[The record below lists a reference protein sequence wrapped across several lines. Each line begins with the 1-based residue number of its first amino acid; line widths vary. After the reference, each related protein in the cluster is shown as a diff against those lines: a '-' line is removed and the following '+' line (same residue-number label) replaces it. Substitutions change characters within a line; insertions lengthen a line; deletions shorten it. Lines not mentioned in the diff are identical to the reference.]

1 MSDVALNFLGTTPS
15 QSVRSTLPRQSDR
28 QCSILTRFGFAGKR
42 RASFERFG
50 LSSSMLKIFVI
61 TGNVNVFQGLL
72 RWVVLAQRAYPV
84 LDMFTPNMTVRSVYD

>member
-1 MSDVALNFLGTTPS
+1 
-15 QSVRSTLPRQSDR
+15 
-28 QCSILTRFGFAGKR
+28 
-42 RASFERFG
+42 
-50 LSSSMLKIFVI
+50 MLKIFVI